1 MADVAP
7 RSRHLSHRNGK
18 RTAGRNPEVDTPDSG
33 AGATP
38 IAGDDL
44 KSLPL
49 LEVEKRLG
57 FSPDGLSQAE
67 AQRRLVEYGPNEIAE
82 QTTNQLLALLAY
94 FWGPI
99 PWMIEAAVIL
109 SGLLGHWADFFI
121 ILVLLV
127 ANAGD
132 RVLGRAPGG
141 QGDRGAEGAAGDQG
155 PGQA

>member
-1 MADVAP
+1 MANVAP
-7 RSRHLSHRNGK
+7 RSRHLPHRNGK
-18 RTAGRNPEVDTPDSG
+18 RTAGRIPEVDTPDSG
-33 AGATP
+33 AVATP

-99 PWMIEAAVIL
+99 P
-109 SGLLGHWADFFI
+109 
-121 ILVLLV
+121 
-127 ANAGD
+127 
-132 RVLGRAPGG
+132 
-141 QGDRGAEGAAGDQG
+141 
-155 PGQA
+155 

>member
-7 RSRHLSHRNGK
+7 GSRHLPHGDGK
-18 RTAGRNPEVDTPDSG
+18 RTAGRNPEVDTPESG
-33 AGATP
+33 AGAGARA

-67 AQRRLVEYGPNEIAE
+67 AQRRLVEYGPNEIEE

-109 SGLLGHWADFFI
+109 SGLLGT
-121 ILVLLV
+121 
-127 ANAGD
+127 
-132 RVLGRAPGG
+132 GRTSSSFWSCWSPTPGSG
-141 QGDRGAEGAAGDQG
+141 SEKSTRRARRSRR
-155 PGQA
+155 

>member
-1 MADVAP
+1 
-7 RSRHLSHRNGK
+7 
-18 RTAGRNPEVDTPDSG
+18 
-33 AGATP
+33 

-67 AQRRLVEYGPNEIAE
+67 AQRRLVEYGPNEIEE

-109 SGLLGHWADFFI
+109 SGLLGT
-121 ILVLLV
+121 
-127 ANAGD
+127 
-132 RVLGRAPGG
+132 GRTSSSFWSCWSPTPGSG
-141 QGDRGAEGAAGDQG
+141 SGKSTRRARRSRR
-155 PGQA
+155 